1 MLKSEELDLYDYETS
16 DCVCEILKLALELAE
31 NTDEIQDCFRLN
43 EELFLHLDE
52 KHKNSLRSEWR
63 TAMERVK

>member
-1 MLKSEELDLYDYETS
+1 MLKSEEPNLYDYEIS
-16 DCVCEILKLALELAE
+16 DCVCEILKLALQLAD

-43 EELFLHLDE
+43 EELFLHLHE
-52 KHKNSLRSEWR
+52 NHKNSLRSEWR